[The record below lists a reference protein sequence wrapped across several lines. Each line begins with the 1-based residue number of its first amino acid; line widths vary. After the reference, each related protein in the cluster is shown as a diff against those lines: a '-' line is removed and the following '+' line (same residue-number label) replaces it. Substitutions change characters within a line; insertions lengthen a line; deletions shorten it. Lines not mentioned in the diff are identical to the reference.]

1 MIKNTIAKVAV
12 NFTTTRMLTDYE
24 NQYYFPM
31 RDRVASLKENNFA
44 RAIEISDWK
53 RKVTQEWDNIKVV
66 GISVPNRSEQLISIG
81 KTYRGEVTLDV
92 AGLRAEDVGVELVV
106 AQKKDDKFKVINT
119 EEFKVMSVEGNKATY
134 ELEVA
139 SEIPG
144 ALQLAIRIFPK
155 NALLPHR
162 QDFALVKWL

>member
-1 MIKNTIAKVAV
+1 MK
-12 NFTTTRMLTDYE
+12 
-24 NQYYFPM
+24 
-31 RDRVASLKENNFA
+31 
-44 RAIEISDWK
+44 
-53 RKVTQEWDNIKVV
+53 
-66 GISVPNRSEQLISIG
+66 
-81 KTYRGEVTLDV
+81 VTLDV